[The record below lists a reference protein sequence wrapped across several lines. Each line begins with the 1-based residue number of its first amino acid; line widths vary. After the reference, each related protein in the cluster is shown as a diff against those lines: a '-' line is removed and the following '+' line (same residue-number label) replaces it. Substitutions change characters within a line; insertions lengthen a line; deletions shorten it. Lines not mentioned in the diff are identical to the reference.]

1 MSKGTDIPPSGGRL
15 SSQIAQAQAVCVGSR
30 RFLGLMGERRMGLL
44 WKQDDSRASAHTFR
58 WGRLVSL
65 EESLSRDDPAG
76 YTYKVRLLEEEAT
89 PQENDEQASAVPRR
103 ESGRMKEKSKS
114 ETNGNTDSEP
124 QSKWAGSLMGVSF
137 DLMSYVL
144 SYSAIPS
151 PNKQLQTRWTCVFKF
166 ALTPLLARMF
176 GEGLVSCFSLDC
188 KTQLLHKGL
197 VYQQKCP
204 STSRQ
209 V

>member
-1 MSKGTDIPPSGGRL
+1 MGVFPPRSLKRKR
-15 SSQIAQAQAVCVGSR
+15 SASEA
-30 RFLGLMGERRMGLL
+30 
-44 WKQDDSRASAHTFR
+44 DDSLDL
-58 WGRLVSL
+58 WGKDAWDSSGSETTPEPRPIHFVGGDLSVSL

-76 YTYKVRLLEEEAT
+76 KTYKVRLLEEEAT

-151 PNKQLQTRWTCVFKF
+151 PNKQLQTR
-166 ALTPLLARMF
+166 
-176 GEGLVSCFSLDC
+176 
-188 KTQLLHKGL
+188 
-197 VYQQKCP
+197 
-204 STSRQ
+204 
-209 V
+209 